1 MVRYLAA
8 TLLLAL
14 FLPAGVLAQSSA
26 PTTADT
32 TVQPARFPSLG
43 QQLPA
48 LLSGSG
54 RFSVIDP
61 QYQVTCHVSSV
72 AGRVVSHRLIY
83 MKDDFDCNKDQYGF
97 NGHGMLVNIELADPA
112 DAAKMVPGT
121 AVIAKGT
128 VKNAMEK
135 HNGYSVYFI
144 FVENA
149 RVTAIGPDVDPQYAN
164 FTYMNCQP
172 PELDALA
179 KQLGR
184 ELCVQ
189 STLVTNLAAT
199 GQALEGAAH
208 APAKMSPGDQVSGDP
223 AAITCRLDPERTD
236 AELSAMTCA
245 RNNYWVWWRAKRFN
259 PSGIS
264 TTGPP

>member
-1 MVRYLAA
+1 MKLHLAISA
-8 TLLLAL
+8 LLLSIC
-14 FLPAGVLAQSSA
+14 PALAQDGA
-26 PTTADT
+26 PVPAAND
-32 TVQPARFPSLG
+32 QPTHFSPVG

-54 RFSVIDP
+54 RFSAIDP
-61 QYQVTCHVSSV
+61 PNQATCHATSV
-72 AGRVVSHRLIY
+72 AGRVVSRNLIY
-83 MKDDFDCNKDQYGF
+83 MRDNFDCGGF
-97 NGHGMLVNIELADPA
+97 RGHGMLVNVELADPA
-112 DAAKMVPGT
+112 DAAKMIPGT
-121 AVIAKGT
+121 AIIAQGT
-128 VKNAMEK
+128 IKTAMEK
-135 HNGYSVYFI
+135 HNGYTVFFI

-149 RVTAIGPDVDPQYAN
+149 RANPFGTEVDPTYAN

-189 STLVTNLAAT
+189 NTLVTNLAAT
-199 GQALEGAAH
+199 GQALEVAAH
-208 APAKMSPGDQVSGDP
+208 APAKILPGDPVSGDP
-223 AAITCRLDPERTD
+223 AAITCRLDPERSD
-236 AELSAMTCA
+236 AELSAITCA
-245 RNNYWVWWRAKRFN
+245 RNNYWVWWRAKWFD

>member
-1 MVRYLAA
+1 MRLTLTIG
-8 TLLLAL
+8 TLLLLAC
-14 FLPAGVLAQSSA
+14 PAPALAQDGA
-26 PTTADT
+26 PTTATD
-32 TVQPARFPSLG
+32 QRARFPSLG

-54 RFSVIDP
+54 RFSGINP
-61 QYQVTCHVSSV
+61 RNQVTCDATSV
-72 AGRVVSHRLIY
+72 AGRVISRNLIY
-83 MKDDFDCNKDQYGF
+83 MRDNFYCAGGF
-97 NGHGMLVNIELADPA
+97 GGHGMLVNVELADAA
-112 DAAKMVPGT
+112 DVAKMIPGT
-121 AVIAKGT
+121 AVIAQGT
-128 VKNAMEK
+128 IKNAIEN
-135 HNGYSVYFI
+135 HNGYTVYFI
-144 FVENA
+144 FVEKA
-149 RVTAIGPDVDPQYAN
+149 RISSFGSEIDPQYAN

-199 GQALEGAAH
+199 GQALEAAAH
-208 APAKMSPGDQVSGDP
+208 APAKMSPGDPVSGDP
-223 AAITCRLDPERTD
+223 AAITCRLDLERSD

-245 RNNYWVWWRAKRFN
+245 RNNYWVWWRAKWFS
-259 PSGIS
+259 PSTIS